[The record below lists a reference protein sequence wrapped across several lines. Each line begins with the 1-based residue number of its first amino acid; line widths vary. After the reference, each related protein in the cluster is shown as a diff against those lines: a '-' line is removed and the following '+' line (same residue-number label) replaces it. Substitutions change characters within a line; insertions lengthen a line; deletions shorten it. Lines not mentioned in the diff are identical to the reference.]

1 VKPRLAVP
9 GGLQGGE
16 CAPADDGAKNTG
28 VERTTNVSCAKRDDP
43 SGDLALRAEKSSTSV
58 DSETPR
64 CIEVHRIDAPNFSM
78 SFPGGTSQNSEHQMK
93 YHITIPLTAEFD
105 TAEKIR
111 AEYER
116 QLAIIKANRLNARTK
131 KRTLNPRRDILDL
144 ATLEFIEPQE
154 SGRGT
159 RGLSR
164 TRH

>member
-1 VKPRLAVP
+1 
-9 GGLQGGE
+9 
-16 CAPADDGAKNTG
+16 
-28 VERTTNVSCAKRDDP
+28 
-43 SGDLALRAEKSSTSV
+43 
-58 DSETPR
+58 
-64 CIEVHRIDAPNFSM
+64 VHRHPQNRRSEFFDVVQVWDISKFGASM
-78 SFPGGTSQNSEHQMK
+78 KF
-93 YHITIPLTAEFD
+93 HITIPLTPEFD

-116 QLAIIKANRLNARTK
+116 QLAIIKANVKARGRLNARTK

-154 SGRGT
+154 RWSGT